1 MATLPERLLLV
12 ALVNVAGLVDA
23 AESPRH
29 LPGPGGSPRGGRRG
43 IMR

>member
-12 ALVNVAGLVDA
+12 ALVDA

-29 LPGPGGSPRGGRRG
+29 LPGPGGSTRGGRRV